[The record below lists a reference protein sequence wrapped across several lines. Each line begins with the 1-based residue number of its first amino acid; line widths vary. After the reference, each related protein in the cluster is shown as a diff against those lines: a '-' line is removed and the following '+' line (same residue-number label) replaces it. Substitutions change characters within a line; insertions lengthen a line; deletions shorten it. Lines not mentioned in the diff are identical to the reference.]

1 MKPNEKVKLDLD
13 VRVHAKAGHMHE
25 STEAVFIK
33 NMNLLLGTDLM
44 CVGTDEYNKV
54 SIQNLKR
61 AQA

>member
-1 MKPNEKVKLDLD
+1 MKPNEKNKLDLD

-25 STEAVFIK
+25 STEAEFIK

-54 SIQNLKR
+54 SMQNLKR